1 MRLFRPLI
9 AGANLR
15 ERLIACAGA
24 GLAIALT
31 TLLCRL
37 ITPSPGVPLL
47 IAAIGG
53 SAALIFAVPSS
64 PLAQPWP
71 CIGGNTLSALV
82 GVAAYHAVP
91 EPTLAAAVAVAGSM
105 IVMSLFRCLHPPGGA
120 AALAVVIGTPAV
132 HAAGLR
138 FAFVPVA
145 INSLAMVA
153 CAIAFHRATGHNYPH
168 RVTPPVPTP
177 AGLERSDVDA
187 ALAEMHESF
196 DIAPEDL
203 DALLVRAEAHA
214 LARRRG

>member
-9 AGANLR
+9 AGATLR

-31 TLLCRL
+31 ALLCRL

-64 PLAQPWP
+64 PLAQPWS

-138 FAFVPVA
+138 FALVPVL
-145 INSLAMVA
+145 INSLAMIA
-153 CAIAFHRATGHNYPH
+153 CAIAFHRATGRSYPH
-168 RVTPPVPTP
+168 RVTPPVPAP
-177 AGLERSDVDA
+177 AGLDRSDVDA

-196 DIAPEDL
+196 DIAREDL
-203 DALLVRAEAHA
+203 DALLARAEAHA
-214 LARRRG
+214 MARRRP